1 MRVILASASPRRVD
15 LLKKIYAQFDVRPAD
30 VDEKSIEAGL
40 DGSDCKDMIEYGE
53 KLVLALSRAKA
64 DSVYRAEGCPADTLV
79 IGADTIVAVDD
90 EIFEKPVDRDDAV
103 RMLRKES
110 QKKQQVLTGVCFIK
124 DGRYHSFT
132 ESTLVVFNKLDEVQE
147 RLIQEYC
154 DTDEPYDKSG
164 SYGIQVIGD
173 KMVDYIEGSIDNVVG
188 FPAERAKA
196 ELELFLK

>member
-1 MRVILASASPRRVD
+1 MD
-15 LLKKIYAQFDVRPAD
+15 LLHKMYSEFSVHPAD
-30 VDEKSIEAGL
+30 VDEKAIEAGL
-40 DGSDCKDMIEYGE
+40 DSAGCKDMIEYGA

-64 DSVYRAEGCPADTLV
+64 DAVYRAEGCPADTLV
-79 IGADTIVAVDD
+79 VGADTIVAVDD

-110 QKKQQVLTGVCFIK
+110 LKHQQVLTGVCFVK
-124 DGRYHSFT
+124 DGRYHSFV

-147 RLIQEYC
+147 RHIQEYC

-188 FPAERAKA
+188 FPTDRARR
-196 ELELFLK
+196 ELELFLGSDQ